1 MLKSPVEMTHT
12 VFPKDLCSNC
22 KAEVGKKTN
31 IISFPYINK
40 S

>member
-22 KAEVGKKTN
+22 KAEVWQEDKH
-31 IISFPYINK
+31 Y
-40 S
+40 